1 MALKKQHFAEGRTK
15 KMKIEQAKEIVISA
29 ISTCLEGKAEITEEM
44 QLIGGESLLDSMKL
58 VEVCLAL
65 EDVADEHGFVFD
77 WTSESAMSK
86 SRSMFR
92 SLAALAEEFANQ
104 SEV

>member
-1 MALKKQHFAEGRTK
+1 MNISDAKRIVKTIVSEI
-15 KMKIEQAKEIVISA
+15 IENTSEIGDE
-29 ISTCLEGKAEITEEM
+29 T
-44 QLIGGESLLDSMKL
+44 QLIGERSLLNSMKL

-65 EDVADEHGFVFD
+65 EDIADEHEFEFD

-92 SLAALAEEFANQ
+92 TISSLSEEFANQ
-104 SEV
+104 SEIRL

>member
-1 MALKKQHFAEGRTK
+1 LK
-15 KMKIEQAKEIVISA
+15 IDQAKEIVISA
-29 ISTCLEGKAEITEEM
+29 ITNALERKAEVTENM

-65 EDVADEHGFVFD
+65 EDLADEHGFEFD
-77 WTSESAMSK
+77 WTSEAAMSK

-92 SLAALAEEFANQ
+92 SVAALAEEFTSQ
-104 SEV
+104 SEAK

>member
-1 MALKKQHFAEGRTK
+1 
-15 KMKIEQAKEIVISA
+15 MKIEQAKEIVISVINTA
-29 ISTCLEGKAEITEEM
+29 LEGKAEIKEEM
-44 QLIGGESLLDSMKL
+44 QLIGGESQLDSMKL

-65 EDVADEHGFVFD
+65 EDLADEHGFDFD
-77 WTSESAMSK
+77 WTSEAAMSK

-92 SLAALAEEFANQ
+92 NVAALAGEFANQ